1 MIMRYDVVI
10 GGGREPVVNRA
21 LLTLVWVGFSLGA
34 VQWLVEGSLGG
45 GPCDAHGLG
54 PRIGGCL
61 ASDSGLS

>member
-45 GPCDAHGLG
+45 ARVTRTGWGQES
-54 PRIGGCL
+54 GGV
-61 ASDSGLS
+61 